1 MDFKSLMES
10 IKQTTSGLVNG
21 ESSKEFID
29 TIDRLNQDLDNASKE
44 YEAQTVR
51 LHDMTEAYI
60 KAKKLE
66 GSSET
71 PKQEQTAEDS
81 KPKSLMDIA
90 KEIVNNTEQK

>member
-10 IKQTTSGLVNG
+10 IKQTTSSLVNG
-21 ESSKEFID
+21 ESSKELID

-44 YEAQTVR
+44 YDAQTVR

-71 PKQEQTAEDS
+71 PKEEQKVEDS
-81 KPKSLMDIA
+81 KPKSLEDFA
-90 KEIVNNTEQK
+90 KEIVNKEQK